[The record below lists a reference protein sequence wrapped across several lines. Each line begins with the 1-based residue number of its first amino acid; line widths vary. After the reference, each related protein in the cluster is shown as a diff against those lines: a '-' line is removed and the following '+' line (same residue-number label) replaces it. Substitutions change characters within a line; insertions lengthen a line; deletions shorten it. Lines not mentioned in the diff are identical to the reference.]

1 MNLRDAEMRT
11 RYEFHELF
19 DERSK
24 SRLAI
29 RVLVPWFIKKLKFMK
44 LNIFFRQKSM
54 NYFPCNAIGAGAV
67 LYAKVV
73 LQVITLVPFR
83 RLN

>member
-1 MNLRDAEMRT
+1 MHLRDAEMRT

-29 RVLVPWFIKKLKFMK
+29 RGLVSRFIKKLKFMK
-44 LNIFFRQKSM
+44 LNIFLR
-54 NYFPCNAIGAGAV
+54 
-67 LYAKVV
+67 
-73 LQVITLVPFR
+73 
-83 RLN
+83 